1 MSQLGNLTNI
11 ACTSNGH
18 AKCRHHAVHW
28 SSPPPSGTPQQALDL
43 NSGVFQTVN
52 AINLRRARLTASEH
66 CQCLQLLNNIKLKTL
81 EGSYSKAPLN
91 WLELHCEHFSDWVDT
106 IKLRTNLELNTG
118 DRREPYQSPMCGVY
132 YKSVSV
138 SRLALN
144 TTISPGLSIVTTMT
158 LTPLPS
164 VRLFG
169 GLFTPHQPLYWVLSA
184 SKSFV
189 WTPHILSFAP
199 FSVTN
204 RRIALDQWQPSGNL
218 CKPTENAGS
227 VQTTKLTHIA
237 TIHFL

>member
-1 MSQLGNLTNI
+1 MAMQNADTMQ
-11 ACTSNGH
+11 CTDQV
-18 AKCRHHAVHW
+18 R
-28 SSPPPSGTPQQALDL
+28 PPLAHRSRLSISTLEFFRRSMQSIWGGRGWQHQNTA
-43 NSGVFQTVN
+43 N
-52 AINLRRARLTASEH
+52 AS
-66 CQCLQLLNNIKLKTL
+66 NNIKLKTL

-118 DRREPYQSPMCGVY
+118 DRREPYQSPMCGLY

-138 SRLALN
+138 PRLALN